1 MFSIKTSVSETLHA
15 AKAVFFPMRLKNVG
29 LRQLAKSCWGDT
41 ALEQEH
47 CIDCVS
53 NLLDYFRFVI
63 NNEVKGIEEMTI

>member
-1 MFSIKTSVSETLHA
+1 
-15 AKAVFFPMRLKNVG
+15 MRLKNVG